1 MTDMLKQGLFS
12 CGEAAA
18 ILGASCKGNLDSII
32 TAVQVDSRAVVP
44 GSAFFALMGERV
56 DGHDFIGKAL
66 NAGAVCIIAAE
77 NQKAKAF
84 DAMQQCCPGWPHIPA
99 SVKDSRA
106 NPPVV
111 PCLIVVPSV
120 LNALQKLARE
130 YRARMKSLVRI
141 GVTGSS
147 GKTTTKECIGAILAA
162 NFGTEAVAMNKGNL
176 NSDIGLALSMFTL
189 KPEHRVAVFEMGMNR
204 QGEIE
209 ELAWILEPDY
219 AVITN
224 IGTAHIGILGSRQ
237 AIAEE
242 KKKVFSRFTG
252 KQVGFIWEDDDFR
265 DFLREGVN
273 GRVRSFGF
281 SSFGNEVSIAPQG
294 LSGWEIRWK
303 NQIIQF
309 PLLGKHN
316 CLDAL
321 AALAVA
327 DELELDPAATAR
339 GLSTVQPLFGR
350 SQIFQGSIDLLFDCY
365 NANPDSMSQAI
376 EFCDS
381 VPARGRK
388 VLVLGSMLELGE
400 MEEEEHRLLGEK
412 AYYSSAEAVFFFGPE
427 TKASLGRFS
436 ELMEGTSAVAT
447 KAGNATRTVFHTDSM
462 DELAGAVLSFLKPG
476 DLVLLK
482 ASRGRA
488 LERLADHLQ
497 SAGLV
502 KLDSEKE
509 DRHAS

>member
-18 ILGASCKGNLDSII
+18 MLGSSCKGDLDALI

-44 GSAFFALMGERV
+44 GSAFFALQGERA
-56 DGHDFIGKAL
+56 DGHDFIGKAIE
-66 NAGAVCIIAAE
+66 AGAVCIVAAE
-77 NQKAKAF
+77 NQKAKALQ
-84 DAMQQCCPGWPHIPA
+84 AMEHSCPGWPHMPA
-99 SVKDSRA
+99 SVKDSRVSS
-106 NPPVV
+106 PVV
-111 PCLIVVPSV
+111 PCLILVPSV

-130 YRARMKSLVRI
+130 YRTRMKNLVRI

-147 GKTTTKECIGAILAA
+147 GKTTTKECIGAMLVA
-162 NFGTEAVAMNKGNL
+162 NFGEEAVAMNKGNL
-176 NSDIGLALSMFTL
+176 NSDIGLALSMFSL

-204 QGEIE
+204 QGEID

-242 KKKVFSRFTG
+242 KKKAFSRFTG
-252 KQVGFIWEDDDFR
+252 KQVGFIWEEDDFR

-281 SSFGNEVSIAPQG
+281 SSFGNAVSITSRG

-303 NQIIQF
+303 NQNIQF
-309 PLLGKHN
+309 PLPGKHN

-327 DELELDPAATAR
+327 EELALDPAATAR
-339 GLSTVQPLFGR
+339 GLSAVQPLFGR

-381 VPARGRK
+381 VPAKGRK
-388 VLVLGSMLELGE
+388 VLVLGSMLELGAA
-400 MEEEEHRLLGEK
+400 EEAEHRLLGEK
-412 AYYSSAEAVFFFGPE
+412 AFHSSAEAVFFFGPE
-427 TKASLGRFS
+427 TKASLKRFS
-436 ELMEGTSAVAT
+436 ELMEGTSAVTA
-447 KAGNATRTVFHTDSM
+447 KAINTTRTVFQTDSM
-462 DELAGAVLSFLKPG
+462 DELAGAVLAFIKPG

-482 ASRGRA
+482 ASRGRT
-488 LERLADHLQ
+488 LERLADHMQ

-502 KLDSEKE
+502 KIDSEKE

>member
-18 ILGASCKGNLDSII
+18 MLGASCKGDLNAVI
-32 TAVQVDSRAVVP
+32 TAVHVDSRAIVS
-44 GSAFFALMGERV
+44 GSAFFALQGERV
-56 DGHDFIGKAL
+56 DGHDFISKAIEG
-66 NAGAVCIIAAE
+66 GAVCIVAAE
-77 NQKAKAF
+77 SKKAKALE
-84 DAMQQCCPGWPHIPA
+84 AMERSCPGWSHMSA
-99 SVKDSRA
+99 SVKNDMVSS
-106 NPPVV
+106 PIV
-111 PCLIVVPSV
+111 PCLILVPSV
-120 LNALQKLARE
+120 LHALQKLAWE
-130 YRARMKSLVRI
+130 YRRRMKNLVRI

-147 GKTTTKECIGAILAA
+147 GKTTTKECIGAILTA

-189 KPEHRVAVFEMGMNR
+189 RPEHRVAVFEMGMNR
-204 QGEIE
+204 QGEID
-209 ELAWILEPDY
+209 ELAWILDPDY

-242 KKKVFSRFTG
+242 KKRVFSRFTG
-252 KQVGFIWEDDDFR
+252 KQVGFIWDEDEFR
-265 DFLREGVN
+265 DYLREGVN
-273 GRVRSFGF
+273 GLVRSFGF
-281 SSFGNEVSIAPQG
+281 SSFGNAVSITSRG
-294 LSGWEIRWK
+294 LSGWEIHWK

-309 PLLGKHN
+309 SLPGKHN

-327 DELELDPAATAR
+327 EELALDPAATAR
-339 GLSTVQPLFGR
+339 GLCLVQPLFGR

-365 NANPDSMSQAI
+365 NANPDSMVQAI

-381 VPARGRK
+381 VPAKGRK
-388 VLVLGSMLELGE
+388 VLVLGSMLELGVA
-400 MEEEEHRLLGEK
+400 EEAEHRLLGEK
-412 AYYSSAEAVFFFGPE
+412 AFYSSADAVFFFGPE
-427 TKASLGRFS
+427 TKASLKRFY
-436 ELMEGTSAVAT
+436 ELMESVSADRAT
-447 KAGNATRTVFHTDSM
+447 AINTPRTVFQTDSI
-462 DELAGAVLSFLKPG
+462 DELASAVLAFLMPG

-482 ASRGRA
+482 ASRGLA

-502 KLDSEKE
+502 KLDSKKE

>member
-1 MTDMLKQGLFS
+1 MTDSLKQGLFT

-18 ILGASCKGNLDSII
+18 MLGASCKGDLDALI
-32 TAVQVDSRAVVP
+32 TAVQVDSRAVVA
-44 GSAFFALMGERV
+44 GSAFFALQGERV
-56 DGHDFIGKAL
+56 DGHDFIGRAL
-66 NAGAVCIIAAE
+66 DAGAVCIVAAE
-77 NQKAKAF
+77 SQKAKALK
-84 DAMQQCCPGWPHIPA
+84 AMEQNCPGWQYGQILSKGNEA
-99 SVKDSRA
+99 EAGKA
-106 NPPVV
+106 
-111 PCLIVVPSV
+111 PCLILVPSV
-120 LNALQKLARE
+120 LHALQTLARE
-130 YRARMKSLVRI
+130 YRRRMKHLIRI

-147 GKTTTKECIGAILAA
+147 GKTTTKECIGAMLVA
-162 NFGTEAVAMNKGNL
+162 NFGEEAVAMNKGNL
-176 NSDIGLALSMFTL
+176 NSDIGLALSMFAL
-189 KPEHRVAVFEMGMNR
+189 NPEHRIAVFEMGMNR
-204 QGEIE
+204 KGEMD

-224 IGTAHIGILGSRQ
+224 IGTAHVGILGSRQ

-252 KQVGFIWEDDDFR
+252 KQVGFIWEEDDFR

-281 SSFGNEVSIAPQG
+281 SSFGTSVSITSRG

-303 NQIIQF
+303 NQNIQF
-309 PLLGKHN
+309 PLPGKHN

-321 AALAVA
+321 AALAVGE
-327 DELELDPAATAR
+327 ELALDPAATAR
-339 GLSTVQPLFGR
+339 GLSAVQPLFGR

-365 NANPDSMSQAI
+365 NANPDSMAQAI

-381 VPARGRK
+381 VPAKGRK

-400 MEEEEHRLLGEK
+400 AEAAEHRLLGEK
-412 AYYSSAEAVFFFGPE
+412 AFHSSAEAVFFFGPE
-427 TKASLGRFS
+427 TKASLKRFS
-436 ELMEGTSAVAT
+436 ELVEGASAVTA
-447 KAGNATRTVFHTDSM
+447 KAGNAAKTVFHTDSM
-462 DELAGAVLSFLKPG
+462 DELAEAVLAFLKPG

-488 LERLADHLQ
+488 LERLADYLQ

-502 KLDSEKE
+502 KLDSKQE